1 MKLSIIIVSYNV
13 SRYLRQCINSIYQS
27 DINSNFE
34 LIVVDN
40 HSHDDTCDMLANE
53 FPLVRLIKNSN
64 NLGFSKAVNIGI
76 SYSLGD
82 YICFMNPDTLIS
94 SNTFQV
100 LINYLENNVDVG
112 SVGPKIL
119 NADGSLQLAS
129 KRSFPTPISSFFK
142 FIGLSYLF
150 PKNKY
155 FGQYNLTYL
164 DEDKMHDIDSLS
176 GSFMLMPKLVCDSIG
191 EFDERFF
198 MYGEDLDYCYRIKSK
213 GYRIVYNP
221 LTTIIHYKGE
231 SVKTAPFDMVNIFY
245 SAIKK
250 YFIKYSEIHPTWSA
264 IKYFISFGIF
274 IRKMVTYCFSYS
286 AKMLAFVI
294 DIIIIG
300 LSFLMSLYLW
310 YKYYYNDIIDAST
323 FISHYPLFLDLIICW
338 FISSYC
344 LGLYK
349 KYYLSYG
356 RSFVAGLI
364 TLLLSATSTYFI
376 GVFAYSRAVL
386 IFTIALISMLTS
398 VWRVLLHILYR
409 YRKISFPLKS
419 SLFSRNALILGTS
432 EESMRIGRILSANP
446 TAHFIVLGY
455 IGDCNISN
463 TNKFLGHFDDICLL
477 VKKYHVNEIIIPEN
491 WGSIKQIINLLN
503 KLKYLKINFKFVPEG
518 KKMLIG
524 KGLIEN
530 LSGVPLMDIEFPLF
544 AKAQKLNKRIFD
556 IILSA
561 FLIALTLPFH
571 LYYIAFRKIKVSMI
585 WTTNSKHMRIV
596 YYQSNFNIIQ
606 DMPLL
611 FLVFKGSL
619 SFVGTQLLDISHKN
633 PDLIVKPGL
642 TGLPHLTNVGNDS
655 IREFEHYYAMNYTMM
670 FDIEILLKSLLRI

>member
-27 DINSNFE
+27 DINSDFE

-40 HSHDDTCDMLANE
+40 HSHDDTCDMLSNE
-53 FPLVRLIKNSN
+53 FPLVKLIKNSD

-82 YICFMNPDTLIS
+82 YICFLNPDTLIS

-129 KRSFPTPISSFFK
+129 KRSFPTPISAFFK

-155 FGQYNLTYL
+155 FGRYNLTYL
-164 DEDKMHDIDSLS
+164 DEDKIHDIDSLS
-176 GSFMLMPKLVCDSIG
+176 GSFMLMPKVVCDSIG
-191 EFDERFF
+191 TFDERFF
-198 MYGEDLDYCYRIKSK
+198 MYGEDLDYCNRIKSK

-221 LTTIIHYKGE
+221 RTTIIHYKGE
-231 SVKTAPFDMVNIFY
+231 SVKTAPFDIVNIFY
-245 SAIKK
+245 SAVNK
-250 YFIKYSEIHPTWSA
+250 YFIKYSEIHPAWSA

-274 IRKMVTYCFSYS
+274 IRKMVAYCFSYS
-286 AKMLAFVI
+286 AKMLAFAI
-294 DIIIIG
+294 DSIIIA
-300 LSFLMSLYLW
+300 LSFSMSLYLW
-310 YKYYYNDIIDAST
+310 YKYYYNEIIDVST
-323 FISHYPLFLDLIICW
+323 FTSHYPLFLDLIICW
-338 FISSYC
+338 LISSYC

-364 TLLLSATSTYFI
+364 TLFLSATSTYFI

-386 IFTIALISMLTS
+386 IFTIVLISMFTS
-398 VWRVLLHILYR
+398 AWRVLLHILYR
-409 YRKISFPLKS
+409 YRKISFPVRS
-419 SLFSRNALILGTS
+419 SLFSRKALILGTS
-432 EESMRIGRILSANP
+432 EESMRIGRLLSTNP
-446 TAHFIVLGY
+446 TVHFIVAGY
-455 IGDCNISN
+455 IDDSNISN
-463 TNKFLGHFDDICLL
+463 TNKFLGHFDDIILL
-477 VKKYHVNEIIIPEN
+477 VKKYQVNEIIIPEN

-524 KGLIEN
+524 KGLVEN
-530 LSGVPLMDIEFPLF
+530 LAGVPLVDIEFPLF

-561 FLIALTLPFH
+561 FLIVLTIPFH

-585 WTTNSKHMRIV
+585 WTTNSQHMRII
-596 YYQSNFNIIQ
+596 YYQSNFNFIQ

-619 SFVGTQLLDISHKN
+619 SFVGTQLLDISHEN

-642 TGLPHLTNVGNDS
+642 AGLPHLSNIESDS

-670 FDIEILLKSLLRI
+670 FDIEILLKSLLHI